1 MGKWVCKPCGSF
13 TNCKAERG
21 NKALK
26 ACNLGTGSDT
36 NQRDLIPKAG
46 GTWL

>member
-13 TNCKAERG
+13 INCKAERG

-26 ACNLGTGSDT
+26 ACNLEIGNYT
-36 NQRDLIPKAG
+36 NKQVLLPKDG